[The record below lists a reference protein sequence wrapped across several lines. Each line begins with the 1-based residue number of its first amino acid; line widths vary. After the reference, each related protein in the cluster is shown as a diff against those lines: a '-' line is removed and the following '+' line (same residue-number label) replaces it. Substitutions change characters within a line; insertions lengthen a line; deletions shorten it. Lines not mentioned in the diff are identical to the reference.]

1 MAATP
6 TTFSARLIRR
16 APVPAAWLAV
26 LCAAAAAPAQ
36 FKPERD
42 GLWITVPNPIQS
54 SDVVQIRKKILDA
67 VERQHRK
74 LEVIV
79 FDFNPN
85 GVPSGTGE
93 DMFGACSDLARYI
106 RKLRL
111 GRISDNFPQTVY
123 TVAFVHNEVCKH
135 TVLPVMACA
144 ELLMAED
151 KAKIG
156 DVLRGQAEGLSPE
169 EKAAYD
175 EVARAHR
182 FPELVWHM
190 IDGGPMLRKALT
202 GNLVHYYTDKEI
214 DGRRAKGEP
223 IRVDDQDPLV
233 VETGTTLFPGELARK
248 LKLCR
253 EGSFDSKKDVAAAL
267 GLPARALRE
276 DWQAALTP
284 VVWRIEVSG
293 AINKGTLD
301 SLERRVKY
309 AIKHDANFIFLQ
321 LDCSGGETAEVASAA
336 NMLRSLTDENGRP
349 LRTVAW
355 IPPNRALGA
364 ATFLA
369 LGCNEIVMS
378 RSAFLGDF
386 NYLKNEPEPQ
396 RQAVETMLLKL
407 AEDQGYQGAL
417 QKLLRATLHGE
428 RTLYRVRDAKNQYTL
443 FDDDDLKKHPE
454 FKVVN
459 RVPVPEGESLKI
471 DAKLAADWHLVYHN
485 DVETPEDLRGLY
497 GLSGTSVHVSRDDWL
512 DRVAVF
518 FREPVVNLFLIMI
531 GIAALIL
538 ELKMPGL
545 GIPGVVAA
553 VCFVLFFWA
562 HSFVGQFWMLA
573 VMLFVLGLI
582 LIGVEIFV
590 VPGFGVIGVSG
601 ILLVVGSLVLV
612 TLERMPQTTQDWV
625 GMGGTLTTFAVG
637 LVAAIGVAFVTAR
650 FLPNIPYAN
659 RLVLQ
664 PPSEAGP
671 ETTSREAVGG
681 IPAVSPSLLGAIG
694 TAATPLRPSGK
705 ARFGDDFLDVVSE
718 GDYVQPGSRVQV
730 IEIEGNRIVVKA
742 V

>member
-1 MAATP
+1 VA
-6 TTFSARLIRR
+6 
-16 APVPAAWLAV
+16 PAALLAV
-26 LCAAAAAPAQ
+26 LCAATPAAAQ
-36 FKPERD
+36 NKQERD
-42 GLWITVPNPIQS
+42 GLWITVPNPIKS
-54 SDVVQIRKKILDA
+54 TDVVQIQKKILDA
-67 VERQHRK
+67 VERKHRK

-85 GVPSGTGE
+85 DAPAGTS
-93 DMFGACSDLARYI
+93 MFGACSDLARYL

-111 GRISDNFPQTVY
+111 GQAGDNFPQTIY
-123 TVAFVHNEVCKH
+123 TVAYVHNEVCKH

-144 ELLMAED
+144 ELLMADD

-156 DVLRGQAEGLSPE
+156 DVLRGQPEGLSPE
-169 EKAAYD
+169 EKAAYA

-182 FPELVWHM
+182 FPELVRHM
-190 IDGGPMLRKALT
+190 FDGGPTLRKVFHR
-202 GNLVHYYTDKEI
+202 NLVHYYADDEIKALKE
-214 DGRRAKGEP
+214 KGEP
-223 IRVDDQDPLV
+223 IRLDEQDPV
-233 VETGTTLFPGELARK
+233 VLETGTTLFNVELARK

-253 EGSFDSKKDVAAAL
+253 EGSFDRKQDVVTAL
-267 GLPARALRE
+267 NLPARALKE
-276 DWQAALTP
+276 DWQTDQTRVA
-284 VVWRIEVSG
+284 WRIEVSG
-293 AINKGTLD
+293 SINKGSLD

-309 AIKHDANFIFLQ
+309 AIARDANFLIIELQ
-321 LDCSGGETAEVASAA
+321 CSGGGETTEVASAA
-336 NMLRSLTDENGRP
+336 NMLRNLTDENGRP
-349 LRTVAW
+349 VHTVAY
-355 IPPNRALGA
+355 IPPNRSLGA

-369 LGCNEIVMS
+369 LGCSEIVMS

-386 NYLKNEPEPQ
+386 HYLRNEPEPQ
-396 RQAVETMLLKL
+396 RRAVEDMLLKL
-407 AEDQGYQGAL
+407 ADDQGYQGSIRN
-417 QKLLRATLHGE
+417 LLRATLHSDL
-428 RTLYRVRDAKNQYTL
+428 TLFRARNAKNQYAL
-443 FDDDDLKKHPE
+443 LDEEGLKKNPE
-454 FKVVN
+454 YKQLD
-459 RVPVPEGESLKI
+459 RLTAPEGEPLKI
-471 DAKLAADWHLVYHN
+471 DAKLAKEWRLVYDN
-485 DVETPEDLRGLY
+485 DVESPEDLRRIYELT
-497 GLSGTSVHVSRDDWL
+497 GTPVHVSRDDWL
-512 DRVAVF
+512 DRVAEF

-545 GIPGVVAA
+545 GIPGVIAA

-582 LIGVEIFV
+582 LIGIEIFI

-601 ILLVVGSLVLV
+601 IVLVVGSLVLV
-612 TLERMPQTTQDWV
+612 TLEKMPQTTQDWV
-625 GMGGTLTTFAVG
+625 SMGGTLSTFALG

-664 PPSEAGP
+664 PPGDSGP

-705 ARFGDDFLDVVSE
+705 ARFGDEFLDVVSE

-730 IEIEGNRIVVKA
+730 VEIEGNRIVVKA

>member
-1 MAATP
+1 LAA
-6 TTFSARLIRR
+6 L
-16 APVPAAWLAV
+16 LAV
-26 LCAAAAAPAQ
+26 LGAAAVAPAQ
-36 FKPERD
+36 LKPERD

-54 SDVVQIRKKILDA
+54 TDVVQIQKKIQDA
-67 VERQHRK
+67 VERQHRPI
-74 LEVIV
+74 EVVV

-85 GVPSGTGE
+85 GAPSGTSL
-93 DMFGACSDLARYI
+93 FGACGDLARYI

-111 GRISDNFPQTVY
+111 GRVSDNFPQNIY
-123 TVAFVHNEVCKH
+123 TVAYVHNEVCKH
-135 TVLPVMACA
+135 TVLPAMACA
-144 ELLMAED
+144 ELLLAED

-156 DVLRGQAEGLSPE
+156 DVLRGQPEGLSPE

-175 EVARAHR
+175 EVAKAHR
-182 FPELVWHM
+182 FPELVRHM
-190 IDGGPMLRKALT
+190 IDGGPTLRKALK
-202 GNLVHYYTDKEI
+202 GNLLHYYTDAEI
-214 DGRRAKGEP
+214 KALQAKGEP
-223 IRVDDQDPLV
+223 VRADEQDPLV

-253 EGSFDSKKDVAAAL
+253 EGSFDSKKDVAVAL

-276 DWQAALTP
+276 DWQIAQAP
-284 VVWRIEVSG
+284 VVWRVEVSG

-336 NMLRSLTDENGRP
+336 NMLRNLTDDNGRP

-355 IPPNRALGA
+355 IPPNRSLGA

-396 RQAVETMLLKL
+396 RQAVEAMLLKL
-407 AEDQGYQGAL
+407 AEDQGYQGSL
-417 QKLLRATLHGE
+417 VKLLRATLHPE
-428 RTLYRVRDAKNQYTL
+428 LTLFRARNARNQYAL
-443 FDDDDLKKHPE
+443 FDEDGLKKNPE
-454 FKVVN
+454 FKLVN

-471 DAKLAADWHLVYHN
+471 DAKLAKDWYLVYHN
-485 DVETPEDLRGLY
+485 DVETPEELRGLY
-497 GLSGTSVHVSRDDWL
+497 GLGNTPVHVSRDDWL
-512 DRVAVF
+512 DRVAEF

-582 LIGVEIFV
+582 LIGVEIFI

-612 TLERMPQTTQDWV
+612 TLEKMPQTTQDWV
-625 GMGGTLTTFAVG
+625 SMGGTLTTFAVG

-659 RLVLQ
+659 RLVLR
-664 PPSEAGP
+664 PPTDAGP
-671 ETTSREAVGG
+671 ESVGRESAGS

-718 GDYVQPGSRVQV
+718 GDYVLPGSRVQV